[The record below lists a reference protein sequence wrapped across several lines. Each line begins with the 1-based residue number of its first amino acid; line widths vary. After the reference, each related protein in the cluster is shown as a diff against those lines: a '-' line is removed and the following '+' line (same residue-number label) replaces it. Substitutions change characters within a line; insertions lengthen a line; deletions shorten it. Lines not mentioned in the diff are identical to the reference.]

1 MENNDLEQ
9 ETHKSHPVDLPLR
22 SGVIGAGEA
31 VEIQRPT
38 AASLPC
44 LMALREWG
52 WMAHCRIYGKSR
64 DYGLDMGFVC
74 GAVHFKKG
82 HGLETTFS
90 FTANDMLTVSGGR
103 KGE

>member
-38 AASLPC
+38 AASLPFSN
-44 LMALREWG
+44 A
-52 WMAHCRIYGKSR
+52 
-64 DYGLDMGFVC
+64 
-74 GAVHFKKG
+74 GAQAPS
-82 HGLETTFS
+82 EATTFS
-90 FTANDMLTVSGGR
+90 FTAN
-103 KGE
+103 K